1 MFRWKRDPKKDS
13 RPIARR
19 FGVFE
24 SLESRRLL
32 TNMPFGAQPGDTGE
46 FMLGTIV
53 VTPVFFESNGVVDSS
68 TENWNSAHI
77 QQTLAKIDE
86 ALDWWV
92 TSLQGLNTVHQLSFV
107 VDTTFATQPVQTA
120 YEPINRRSND
130 YELYANEFLQS
141 QGLGSGNVLSDVRAF
156 NHAQRQKFDTNWSFT
171 MFVVNSQNQGDGL
184 FAPGGSFN
192 RAFAFAGGLFMVV
205 PSTRPASTFAHET
218 GHMFWARDEYVGGG
232 SYYNYRGYYNSQN
245 VNASDNPTPGFVQQP
260 SIMAAGTLL
269 SNAYQ
274 NFTSAPS
281 TFAQIGWQ
289 DSDGDGI
296 FDVLDVSSEL
306 TGNGNWDFAQGVYR
320 FVGRAEVKTLPNQNS
335 SGSGNDITL
344 NKIRQIEYR
353 IDSGSW
359 QVIAQPNAYQVD
371 LELEIPLTPG
381 AQQVE
386 LRARDSTTTVTSNV
400 FAAVRSP
407 WQNPARLQDV
417 NDDGRISAMDALLVI
432 NALNSSH
439 PSDLSEAEPPSPPN
453 PPYIDVNG
461 DMRLTALDA
470 LWVINYLNSQSN
482 FQAGGGGGPFG
493 GEGEAFAAP
502 PNEAFFFV
510 RPSEPTIESPGIFA
524 SQPGSGTGLETSD
537 LEIASVASSPRL
549 IPQVS
554 ADLALE
560 GALEESL
567 ADPQWLDLLAI
578 SHLNC

>member
-1 MFRWKRDPKKDS
+1 
-13 RPIARR
+13 
-19 FGVFE
+19 
-24 SLESRRLL
+24 
-32 TNMPFGAQPGDTGE
+32 
-46 FMLGTIV
+46 
-53 VTPVFFESNGVVDSS
+53 
-68 TENWNSAHI
+68 
-77 QQTLAKIDE
+77 
-86 ALDWWV
+86 
-92 TSLQGLNTVHQLSFV
+92 
-107 VDTTFATQPVQTA
+107 
-120 YEPINRRSND
+120 
-130 YELYANEFLQS
+130 
-141 QGLGSGNVLSDVRAF
+141 
-156 NHAQRQKFDTNWSFT
+156 AQRQKFDTNWSFT
-171 MFVVNSQNQGDGL
+171 MFVGNRQTQGDGQ

-218 GHMFWARDEYVGGG
+218 GHMFWARDEYAGGG
-232 SYYNYRGYYNSQN
+232 SYYNYRDYYNTQN
-245 VNASDNPTPGFVQQP
+245 VNAADNPIPGFVQQP

-269 SNAYQ
+269 FNAYQ

-296 FDVLDVSSEL
+296 FDVLDVPSQL
-306 TGNGNWDFAQGVYR
+306 TGSGSWDFAQGVYR

-353 IDSGSW
+353 IDSGPW

-371 LELEIPLTPG
+371 LELEIPITS
-381 AQQVE
+381 AVQQVE
-386 LRARDSTTTVTSNV
+386 LRARDSATTVTSNV

-407 WQNPARLQDV
+407 WQNPEWFQDV

-439 PSDLSEAEPPSPPN
+439 PSDLSEAEPPSPPS

-470 LWVINYLNSQSN
+470 LWVINYLNSQSP
-482 FQAGGGGGPFG
+482 FQGGGGGGPSG

-502 PNEAFFFV
+502 PIEEFVFV
-510 RPSEPTIESPGIFA
+510 RPAEPLIESSGIVG
-524 SQPGSGTGLETSD
+524 SQPGSGTGLQTSD
-537 LEIASVASSPRL
+537 LEIASVAFNPRL

-560 GALEESL
+560 GALEEPL
-567 ADPQWLDLLAI
+567 ADSQWLDLLAGF
-578 SHLNC
+578 HLHC

>member
-1 MFRWKRDPKKDS
+1 MFRWRSNPRNDL

-19 FGVFE
+19 FGAFE
-24 SLESRRLL
+24 WLESRRLM

-46 FMLGTIV
+46 FMLGTVV
-53 VTPVFFESNGVVDSS
+53 VTPVFFESNGAVDND
-68 TENWNSAHI
+68 TEDWTNAHI

-92 TSLQGLNTVHQLSFV
+92 TSLQGLNSVHHLSFV
-107 VDTTFATQPVQTA
+107 VDTTFATQPVLTA

-141 QGLGSGNVLSDVRAF
+141 QGLGSGNILSDVRAF

-171 MFVVNSQNQGDGL
+171 MFVVNSQNQGDGQ

-218 GHMFWARDEYVGGG
+218 GHMFWARDEYAGGG

-245 VNASDNPTPGFVQQP
+245 VNASDNPTPGFIQQP

-269 SNAYQ
+269 QNAYQ

-296 FDVLDVSSEL
+296 FDVLDVPSQL
-306 TGNGNWDFAQGVYR
+306 TGSGTWDFAQGVYR
-320 FVGRAEVKTLPNQNS
+320 FVGRAEVQTLPNLNS
-335 SGSGNDITL
+335 SGLGNDITL
-344 NKIRQIEYR
+344 NRIRQIEYR
-353 IDSGSW
+353 IDSGPW

-371 LELEIPLTPG
+371 IELEIPLTPG

-386 LRARDSTTTVTSNV
+386 LRARDSASTVTSNV
-400 FAAVRSP
+400 FSGIRSP
-407 WQNPARLQDV
+407 WQNPERLQDV
-417 NDDGRISAMDALLVI
+417 NDDGRVSAMDALLVI

-439 PSDLSEAEPPSPPN
+439 PSDLSGSEPPNPPSPPF
-453 PPYIDVNG
+453 IDVNG
-461 DMRLTALDA
+461 DMRLSALDA
-470 LWVINYLNSQSN
+470 LWVINYLNSQSSYSGGV
-482 FQAGGGGGPFG
+482 GGGQSG
-493 GEGEAFAAP
+493 GEGEASAAP
-502 PNEAFFFV
+502 PREEFV
-510 RPSEPTIESPGIFA
+510 FLRPFEPKIGSPDIFA
-524 SQPGSGTGLETSD
+524 GQPNSGTGWL
-537 LEIASVASSPRL
+537 ASVVESASHASNQHL
-549 IPQVS
+549 MPQLS

-560 GALEESL
+560 GALEEPLS
-567 ADPQWLDLLAI
+567 DSQWLDLLAS
-578 SHLNC
+578 SHMDC